1 MSMRSRTPAQS
12 SSIWNGGWVARPDL
26 IEASGKSMPDAQQ
39 RLAVNRPA
47 GATPQA
53 GTGSPRFASSPAGCA
68 GAPSPIFRWAGRP
81 SAAGTVRA
89 MAPPRISGVERPM
102 EPTRPNVPP
111 PHGESGEVPGRRC
124 GEPPVAI
131 DTAAFGSL
139 SEAEHARL
147 LSAAGEGDQAA
158 RLRLVSEHL
167 EWVSAEAAE
176 RADDTLTQADL
187 YQEGVLGL
195 MEAVADFSGGT
206 AEQLE
211 TFSRRCIAASIEQA
225 RGAEVAARKA
235 AQEVV
240 EDAEQYERVEIFLR
254 RELGRT
260 VTDQELAAKL
270 EWTEQRTGEMGDL
283 IRAAR
288 RRHDAEMVP
297 LLDLDELEPNAHSR
311 HRATDSEKN

>member
-68 GAPSPIFRWAGRP
+68 GAPSPIFGWAGRP

-111 PHGESGEVPGRRC
+111 PPGESIEVPGRRR
-124 GEPPVAI
+124 GQPPVAI

-167 EWVSAEAAE
+167 EWVNAEAAE

-195 MEAVADFSGGT
+195 MVAVADFPGGT

-211 TFSRRCIAASIEQA
+211 TFSRRGIAASIEQA

-240 EDAEQYERVEIFLR
+240 DDAEQYERVEFFLR
-254 RELGRT
+254 RELGRA

-311 HRATDSEKN
+311 HPAADSEKN

>member
-1 MSMRSRTPAQS
+1 
-12 SSIWNGGWVARPDL
+12 
-26 IEASGKSMPDAQQ
+26 
-39 RLAVNRPA
+39 
-47 GATPQA
+47 
-53 GTGSPRFASSPAGCA
+53 
-68 GAPSPIFRWAGRP
+68 
-81 SAAGTVRA
+81 
-89 MAPPRISGVERPM
+89 M

-311 HRATDSEKN
+311 HPAADSEKN